1 MKLLSA
7 IVIAGLL
14 ALAGFT
20 TAHAASSGPATKP
33 VSAVIKGI
41 GVSAPSSDVDPT
53 TGACNVSSWVD
64 VCPSG
69 KCSCAEVSPVTIHA
83 SGKGAATVLGFF
95 VTIDKD
101 VNPATEPAPTG
112 SNGPNPTCNPL
123 RGVVA
128 VQAGGSSTFAINLLG
143 VSCKHVIGISA
154 RNPQGKHDKDLI
166 SGGWGIS
173 ADPTPSPDM
182 SGWGTMTGSIIQT
195 TSALTLNLA
204 GWTTK

>member
-69 KCSCAEVSPVTIHA
+69 KCSCSEVSPATIHA

-95 VTIDKD
+95 VTIDND

-195 TSALTLNLA
+195 TSGLTLNLA